1 MQEAG
6 NYAVTQFKHTHSD
19 LQTCGVTDVH
29 TETSPGSQRSRS
41 LSQHS
46 ISTAGSTSLLHN
58 NAYIILKAVCSTND
72 WQKLHHCPKTLYRTP
87 WQSQHWRPPSCVG
100 NSTSCLVSMP
110 QRIPMM
116 PLGVFANQSEAST
129 QYAGNDCGC
138 DLAEYKQNGILISV
152 VLLLFF

>member
-6 NYAVTQFKHTHSD
+6 SYAVTQFKRTHSD

-41 LSQHS
+41 LSQYS

-72 WQKLHHCPKTLYRTP
+72 SDRSSITVLKLFTGHHGR
-87 WQSQHWRPPSCVG
+87 
-100 NSTSCLVSMP
+100 
-110 QRIPMM
+110 
-116 PLGVFANQSEAST
+116 ANTE
-129 QYAGNDCGC
+129 GLDP
-138 DLAEYKQNGILISV
+138 V
-152 VLLLFF
+152 